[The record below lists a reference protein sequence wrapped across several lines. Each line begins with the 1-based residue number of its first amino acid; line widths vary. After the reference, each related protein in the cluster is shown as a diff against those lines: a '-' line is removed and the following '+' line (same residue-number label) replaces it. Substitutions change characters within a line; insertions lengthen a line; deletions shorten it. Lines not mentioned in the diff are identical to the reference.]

1 MPYESLTKDF
11 EITSFMGMGNRW
23 RGSAE
28 SGFTDGVMSDT
39 YNETYVAWGKMYELM
54 MQYYS
59 TEEGKLSSA
68 IENYLEK
75 VCGVSRYTIES
86 IRDIM
91 LEY

>member
-54 MQYYS
+54 MHYYS
-59 TEEGKLSSA
+59 TEEGTLSSA

-75 VCGVSRYTIES
+75 VCGVSRDTIES